1 MNSLKYRT
9 LIVSSQPIQSSNSLQ
24 FLAQDP
30 KLEILVAY
38 CSIADAKLWQ
48 GAESINKHVFDTEVM
63 DGYPWVYVPNYSPA
77 PSLNKA
83 FGLINLGI
91 VKLVPQFDCCIVYG
105 HNFVTFWLAIAV
117 AKITGKPLLL
127 STDATY
133 LESPTGENTWKVKLK
148 RILLPFLYKY
158 IADGVLVPSTA
169 SKRFLSS
176 LGVAE
181 NRIFNT
187 LYTVDNDAI
196 AKTAQ
201 QTDRNQVRAEWQ
213 IPMDAVVIVFCA
225 KFISRKRPED
235 LLKALA
241 LADVP
246 NSYLV
251 LVGDGPLKDSLKAE
265 VEKLG
270 IVDRVK
276 FLGFVKYS
284 RLPEVYA
291 SSNLLVHPAE
301 WEPYGL
307 PVNEAMVCGI
317 PVVVSDRVGA
327 GYDLV
332 EEGITGF
339 TYPSGN
345 VEALASILKIT
356 LNDRDK
362 LNQMGKAAIERMK
375 TWSFRD
381 SVEAHVKAIEHVII
395 EKKGDRRS

>member
-9 LIVSSQPIQSSNSLQ
+9 LLVSSQPIQSSNGLQ
-24 FLAQDP
+24 LLAQDS

-38 CSIADAKLWQ
+38 CSIADARLWQ
-48 GAESINKHVFDTEVM
+48 GSESINKHVFDTEVM
-63 DGYPWVYVPNYSPA
+63 DGYPWVYVPNYSPT
-77 PSLNKA
+77 PNLNKA

-117 AKITGKPLLL
+117 AKLTGKPLLL

-133 LESPTGENTWKVKLK
+133 LESPTGKNTWKVKLK
-148 RILLPFLYKY
+148 RILLPFLYKH

-176 LGVAE
+176 LGVDE
-181 NRIFNT
+181 NRIFVT

-235 LLKALA
+235 LIKAFA

-291 SSNLLVHPAE
+291 SSNLLVHPAD

-317 PVVVSDRVGA
+317 PAVVSDRVGA

-332 EEGITGF
+332 QEGITGF

-345 VEALASILKIT
+345 VEALASILRTT

-362 LNQMGKAAIERMK
+362 LNQMGKAALERMK
-375 TWSFRD
+375 TWSSRD
-381 SVEAHVKAIEHVII
+381 SAEAHVKAIEHVA
-395 EKKGDRRS
+395 KKKI